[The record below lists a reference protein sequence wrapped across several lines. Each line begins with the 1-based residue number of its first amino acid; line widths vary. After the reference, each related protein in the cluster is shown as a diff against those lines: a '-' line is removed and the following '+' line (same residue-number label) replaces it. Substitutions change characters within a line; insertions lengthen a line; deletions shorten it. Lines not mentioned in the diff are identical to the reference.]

1 MAAIYPDITATIGR
15 TPLVRINRLTGDWSC
30 ELLAKLEFFNP
41 TASMK
46 DRIGLAMIEAAR
58 QAGQIR
64 DNTLIVEPTSG
75 NTGIALA
82 CVCAAQGLRLIL
94 TMPDS
99 MSVERRN
106 LLRLM
111 GAELVLTP
119 AAEGM
124 RGAIEQAKKIM
135 RREKNSFMPNQF
147 VNAINPQIHA
157 QTTAQEILADTDNRL
172 DVLVAGVGTGG
183 SLSGIGKALR
193 ARLPEVQIVAVE
205 PDNSP
210 VLSGGTPG
218 HHLIQGIGAGFIPPV
233 LDSSLLSCV
242 IRVADGAAQQMM
254 RDCARLEGICC
265 GISSGAVLAAAVQ
278 WLQQNP
284 DKAIPST
291 RIVALLPDFAERYL
305 STELFRDG
313 A

>member
-15 TPLVRINRLTGDWSC
+15 TPLVRINRLSGDLPC

-41 TASMK
+41 TTSMK
-46 DRIGLAMIEAAR
+46 DRIGLAMIEAGR
-58 QAGQIR
+58 KAGQIR
-64 DNTLIVEPTSG
+64 KDTVIIEPTSG

-99 MSVERRN
+99 MSLERRN

-124 RGAIEQAKKIM
+124 RGAIDQAKKIM
-135 RREKNSFMPNQF
+135 RKEKNSFMPNQF
-147 VNAINPQIHA
+147 INPINPQIHA
-157 QTTAQEILADTDNRL
+157 DSTAQEILQDTDGKL

-193 ARLPEVQIVAVE
+193 AHLPQIQIIAVE

-218 HHLIQGIGAGFIPPV
+218 HHNIQGIGAGFVPQV
-233 LDSSLLSCV
+233 LDTSLISSV
-242 IRVADGAAQQMM
+242 IRVEDGEAQKMM

-265 GISSGAVLAAAVQ
+265 GISSGAVLAAALQ
-278 WLQQNP
+278 WLRDHP
-284 DKAIPST
+284 ERALAST

-305 STELFRDG
+305 STELFRDE

>member
-15 TPLVRINRLTGDWSC
+15 TPLVRINRLTGDLPC

-46 DRIGLAMIEAAR
+46 DRIGLAMIEAGR
-58 QAGQIR
+58 QTGQIR
-64 DNTLIVEPTSG
+64 ADTLIIEPTSG

-82 CVCAAQGLRLIL
+82 CVCAAQGLRLVL

-99 MSVERRN
+99 MSLERRN
-106 LLRLM
+106 LLRLL
-111 GAELVLTP
+111 GADLVLTP

-147 VNAINPQIHA
+147 INPVNPQVHA
-157 QTTAQEILADTDNRL
+157 ETTAREILEDTDGQL
-172 DVLVAGVGTGG
+172 DALVAGVGTGG

-193 ARLPEVQIVAVE
+193 EQLPHVQIIAVE

-218 HHLIQGIGAGFIPPV
+218 HHAIQGIGAGFIPQV
-233 LDSSLLSCV
+233 LDTALISSV
-242 IRVADGAAQQMM
+242 IRVEDRVAQNVM

-265 GISSGAVLAAAVQ
+265 GISSGAVLAAAMQ

-284 DKAIPST
+284 EPSAPI
-291 RIVALLPDFAERYL
+291 RRVVALLPDSAERYL
-305 STELFRDG
+305 STDLFRDG